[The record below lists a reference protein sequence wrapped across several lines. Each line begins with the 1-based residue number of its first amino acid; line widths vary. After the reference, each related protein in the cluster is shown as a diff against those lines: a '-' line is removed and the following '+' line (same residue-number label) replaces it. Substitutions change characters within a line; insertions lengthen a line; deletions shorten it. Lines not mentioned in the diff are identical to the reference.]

1 MGFNRF
7 EGLVDSFNA
16 SSSHVDDYLLHCL
29 PTIPQVVRRLN
40 EIRGEY
46 HGSRLSQVYIMTNA
60 WPLYINTLSSAL
72 LADSWKSVSSTPDLD
87 PFLNKEQRYVDVGV
101 DMALAVDKAE
111 VFVGNG
117 VSVSSLFF
125 CVVNSSKF

>member
-16 SSSHVDDYLLHCL
+16 SSSLVDDYLLHCL

-40 EIRGEY
+40 EIRAEY
-46 HGSRLSQVYIMTNA
+46 YHATTSRLSQVYIMTNA
-60 WPLYINTLSSAL
+60 WPAYINTLSSAL
-72 LADSWKSVSSTPDLD
+72 LADSWKSVSSTPDID

-117 VSVSSLFF
+117 VSVFCFF
-125 CVVNSSKF
+125 FFAL